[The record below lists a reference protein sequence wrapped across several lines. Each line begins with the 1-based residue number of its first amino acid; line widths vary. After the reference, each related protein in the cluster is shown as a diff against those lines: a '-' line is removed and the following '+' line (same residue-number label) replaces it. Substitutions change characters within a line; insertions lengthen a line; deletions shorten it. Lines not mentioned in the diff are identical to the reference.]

1 MVFEMALIS
10 AVLSC
15 ILWIC
20 RQNDDDIINIY
31 NLLTPYVQRITNC
44 NMLNFGYWNSD
55 TRDLETAQRNLCSLV
70 GEFAELRPGLRIID
84 AGSGFSS
91 PANYWESLYH
101 PVDIMC
107 VNTNSQQLRFA
118 FEHKKT
124 ILNREYTLTNY
135 ESSMTP
141 DQSVRMRRGVNNIAF
156 INANSTLLPF
166 APQSVDRVIALESA
180 HHFRPIT
187 QFIDESRRILRE
199 ETGTLI
205 IALPVITNEFSRLHA
220 IFKLGL
226 LYFTW
231 ASQHHDSST
240 IQSLIMAKGFIIR
253 DILHVGTHVYE
264 PLANY
269 YIQNRGAFKRK
280 VIVRNKSSSSLLF
293 QSRIINSLAYD
304 LVEKIIYHSALK
316 MKELSKKG
324 VIDYIIV
331 KAELRKS

>member
-1 MVFEMALIS
+1 MIFEMVLIS
-10 AVLSC
+10 DVLSC
-15 ILWIC
+15 MLWMC

-44 NMLNFGYWNSD
+44 DMLNFGYWNSD
-55 TRDLETAQRNLCSLV
+55 TRDLETAQRNLCALI

-118 FEHKKT
+118 FDHKKS
-124 ILNREYTLTNY
+124 ILNREYNLTDY
-135 ESSMTP
+135 ESSTAP
-141 DQSVRMRRGVNNIAF
+141 DQSVRMSRGVNNIAF

-166 APQSVDRVIALESA
+166 APQSIDRVIALESA

-187 QFIDESRRILRE
+187 EFIDESRRILRE
-199 ETGTLI
+199 EGTLI
-205 IALPVITNEFSRLHA
+205 IALPVITNGFSRLHA

-231 ASQHHDSST
+231 ASQHHDSSK
-240 IQSLIMAKGFIIR
+240 IRSLITAKGFFVKEV
-253 DILHVGTHVYE
+253 LHIGTHVYE

-269 YIQNRGAFKRK
+269 YIQNRGTFKQK
-280 VIVRNKSSSSLLF
+280 VIIQNKSSLTF
-293 QSRIINSLAYD
+293 QSTFINSLAYD

-331 KAELRKS
+331 KAELEKS